1 MKKLLLVIP
10 LLFLGCATTNKVQK
24 FTKCYIHQ
32 MPAPFWI
39 CYQSTFTTVGKTY
52 TKKFNHLSQNEAY
65 ADGVSILTKNILLKT
80 EKFLEKLNIKNK
92 DILKQVKS
100 YVITTS
106 IDDGN
111 WYDKK
116 NHILYVKVTID
127 KEAFKQFLFSLIKGH
142 NKKELEIAFN
152 ESF

>member
-1 MKKLLLVIP
+1 MKKLLFVLP
-10 LLFLGCATTNKVQK
+10 LLFLGCATSNKVEK
-24 FTKCYIHQ
+24 FTKCYIHKI
-32 MPAPFWI
+32 PAPFWV
-39 CYQSTFTTVGKTY
+39 CYQSDFVSVGKIYAKT
-52 TKKFNHLSQNEAY
+52 FNRLSQDEAY

-80 EKFLEKLNIKNK
+80 EKFLKKLNVKNK
-92 DILKQVKS
+92 DILKQVKL

-111 WYDKK
+111 WYNEK

-127 KEAFKQFLFSLIKGH
+127 QEAFKHFLFSLMKNY
-142 NKKELEIAFN
+142 NKKELEIAFD

>member
-1 MKKLLLVIP
+1 MKKLLFVIP
-10 LLFLGCATTNKVQK
+10 FLFLGCATSNKVEK
-24 FTKCYIHQ
+24 FTKCMIHNI
-32 MPAPFWI
+32 PAPFWI
-39 CYQSTFTTVGKTY
+39 CYQSAFTTVGKTY
-52 TKKFNHLSQNEAY
+52 TKKFNRLSQNEAY

-92 DILKQVKS
+92 NILKQVKS
-100 YVITTS
+100 YIITTS

-111 WYDKK
+111 WYDEK

-127 KEAFKQFLFSLIKGH
+127 NDAFKQFLFSLLKGY
-142 NKKELEIAFN
+142 NKKELEIAFD